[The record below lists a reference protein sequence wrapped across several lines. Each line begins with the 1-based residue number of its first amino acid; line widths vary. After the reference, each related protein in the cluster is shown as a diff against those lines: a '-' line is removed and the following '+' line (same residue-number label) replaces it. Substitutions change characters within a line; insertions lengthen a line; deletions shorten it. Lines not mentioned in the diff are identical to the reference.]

1 MMSNDATAADLR
13 EGPDSPAVGPSRLLF
28 LSAALSRRL
37 AGALMGAALA
47 GTAAQAATTC
57 DTSVDLRFSYWGS
70 AFEKKDIT
78 AAIDLFNTSH
88 PCIKVE
94 GQYTPYTGYVEKLT
108 TQLASGDPPDVA
120 YLPENQAFPWASEG
134 KILDLTPYFKEQ
146 PESKLVK
153 NIVYRVGDRLLGT
166 GLATGVILTYYNKE
180 LFDKAGV
187 PYPPAKADE
196 AWTWDEFLANAKK
209 LTKDRAGHDAADP
222 AFDPTQ
228 IATYGV
234 AISPHYWNYYLPFIY
249 SAGGKFASDD
259 GKQLLLNQPASVD
272 ALQKIQ
278 DLFYKW
284 HVAPTPT
291 QSKNMPTADILMQS
305 RKVAMAIDGMWKVT
319 DFANLRFKW
328 GMAVLPKIKQP
339 VTVVISNPKV
349 IFAATKHPKEAFE
362 FYQFIADPTKVA
374 LFKEGLWAPL
384 DLVYY
389 TDPAKEAEWLTAKPG
404 VYPPE
409 AKTAVVDY
417 TLNNAPFQPPA
428 YWLKNI
434 NRITDDAVTPALD
447 QVWAGT
453 LSAQQG
459 ADLAVKT
466 AAPLM
471 QGRW

>member
-1 MMSNDATAADLR
+1 MLRLTLPHPLRAVALATAA
-13 EGPDSPAVGPSRLLF
+13 
-28 LSAALSRRL
+28 AALLSTPVL
-37 AGALMGAALA
+37 AADCAAP
-47 GTAAQAATTC
+47 
-57 DTSVDLRFSYWGS
+57 VPLRFTYWGS

-78 AAIDLFNTSH
+78 AAIDLFNASH

-94 GQYTPYTGYVEKLT
+94 GQHIPNAGYVEKIT

-120 YLPENQAFPWASEG
+120 YLEENQAFPWAAAG
-134 KILDLTPYFKEQ
+134 KLLDLTPYFKDR
-146 PESKLVK
+146 PEDTLVK
-153 NIVYRVGDRLLGT
+153 SIVYRAGDRLIGT

-180 LFDKAGV
+180 LFDAAHV
-187 PYPPAKADE
+187 PYPPAKADQ
-196 AWTWDEFLANAKK
+196 AWTWDEFLAHAKA

-234 AISPHYWNYYLPFIY
+234 AISPHWWGNYMPFVY
-249 SAGGKFASDD
+249 SAGGQFASDD
-259 GKQLLLNQPASVD
+259 GKTLLLNQPEAVD

-291 QSKNMPTADILMQS
+291 QAKNMPTADILMQS
-305 RKVAMAIDGMWKVT
+305 RKVAMAVDGMWKVT

-328 GMAVLPKIKQP
+328 GIGVLPKIKEAT
-339 VTVVISNPKV
+339 TVVISVPKV

-362 FYQFIADPTKVA
+362 FYSFIADPTKVA

-384 DLVYY
+384 DRVYF
-389 TDPAKEAEWLTAKPG
+389 TDPARKAEWLSAKPG
-404 VYPPE
+404 FYPPE
-409 AKTAVVDY
+409 AEDAIVDY
-417 TLNNAPFQPPA
+417 TLHHAPNQPPA

-453 LSAQQG
+453 LTAQQG
-459 ADLAVKT
+459 ADLAVKAGT
-466 AAPLM
+466 PLL

>member
-1 MMSNDATAADLR
+1 MGS
-13 EGPDSPAVGPSRLLF
+13 GLLT
-28 LSAALSRRL
+28 SVHAALVAFL
-37 AGALMGAALA
+37 FGGAAI
-47 GTAAQAATTC
+47 TC
-57 DTSVDLRFSYWGS
+57 DTASAAEGCDAPAPLRFSYWGS

-78 AAIDLFNTSH
+78 AAIDLFNDSH

-94 GQYTPYTGYVEKLT
+94 GQYTPYSGYVEKLT

-120 YLPENQAFPWASEG
+120 YLPENQAFPWAQDG
-134 KILDLTPYFKEQ
+134 KILDLTPYFKER
-146 PESKLVK
+146 PDSGLVK

-180 LFDKAGV
+180 LFDAASV
-187 PYPPAKADE
+187 PYPPAKAE
-196 AWTWDEFLANAKK
+196 QAWTWDEFLANAKK
-209 LTKDRAGHDAADP
+209 LTRDRAGHNAADP

-234 AISPHYWNYYLPFIY
+234 AISPHWWGNYLPFIY
-249 SAGGKFASDD
+249 SAGGRFASED
-259 GKQLLLNQPASVD
+259 GRTLLLDRPEAVD

-305 RKVAMAIDGMWKVT
+305 RKVAMAVDGMWKVT

-328 GMAVLPKIKQP
+328 GMGVLPKIKVP
-339 VTVVISNPKV
+339 TTVVISNPKV
-349 IFAATKHPKEAFE
+349 IFAATKHPHEAFE
-362 FYQFIADPTKVA
+362 FYRFIADPTKVA

-384 DLVYY
+384 DLIYY
-389 TDPAKEAEWLTAKPG
+389 TDPARKAEWLTAKAG
-404 VYPPE
+404 VFPPE
-409 AKTAVVDY
+409 AQQTVVEY

-428 YWLKNI
+428 YWLRNI

-453 LSAQQG
+453 LTAQQG
-459 ADLAVKT
+459 PDLAVKT

>member
-1 MMSNDATAADLR
+1 MPNRNSRNRFRSL
-13 EGPDSPAVGPSRLLF
+13 AVGLV
-28 LSAALSRRL
+28 
-37 AGALMGAALA
+37 AALA
-47 GTAAQAATTC
+47 LPGGALAAETC
-57 DTSVDLRFSYWGS
+57 DSPVPLRFTYWGS

-78 AAIDLFNTSH
+78 AAVDAFNASH

-94 GQYTPYTGYVEKLT
+94 GQHIPNAGYVEKIT
-108 TQLASGDPPDVA
+108 TELASGEPPDIA
-120 YLPENQAFPWASEG
+120 YLDETQAFPWAAEG
-134 KILDLTPYFKEQ
+134 KLLDLTPYFNGQ
-146 PESKLVK
+146 PDRTFVK
-153 NIVYRVGDRLLGT
+153 NIVYRAGDHLIGT

-196 AWTWDEFLANAKK
+196 AWSWDEFLANAKK
-209 LTKDRAGHDAADP
+209 LTKDRAGRDAADP

-228 IATYGV
+228 IATYGI
-234 AISPHYWNYYLPFIY
+234 AISPHWWGYYLPFIY

-259 GKQLLLNQPASVD
+259 GKQLLLDQPASVD

-291 QSKNMPTADILMQS
+291 QAKNLPTADILMQS
-305 RKVAMAIDGMWKVT
+305 KKVAMAIDGMWKVT

-328 GMAVLPKIKQP
+328 GIGVLPKIKEP
-339 VTVVISNPKV
+339 TTVVISVPKV

-362 FYQFIADPTKVA
+362 FYNFLADPNKVA

-389 TDPAKEAEWLTAKPG
+389 TDPAKEAEWLTAQPG
-404 VYPPE
+404 VYPTE
-409 AKTAVVDY
+409 AKDAIVDY
-417 TLNNAPFQPPA
+417 ELHHAPYQPPE

-434 NRITDDAVTPALD
+434 NRISDEAVTPALD
-447 QVWAGT
+447 QVWDGRLT
-453 LSAQQG
+453 AQQG

-466 AAPLM
+466 AAPLL